1 MGTYVHHVRTL
12 TAVKAAKMARSAHSP
27 PEYFLCCCVRV
38 DFKFYSK
45 VTKYV
50 KIFSGCLDQS
60 GMGEILLTQFL
71 AEQILARSC
80 MEEGVEFACS
90 TIPLQRDKCR

>member
-1 MGTYVHHVRTL
+1 
-12 TAVKAAKMARSAHSP
+12 MALDYLSEFIP
-27 PEYFLCCCVRV
+27 NIPNPTC
-38 DFKFYSK
+38 K